1 MRTTTERFNE
11 TDRRHMTAALTL
23 ARRGLGNVAPNPAVG
38 CVIVREGI
46 VVGRGWTQPG
56 GRPHAETE
64 ALARAGALARGA
76 TAYVT
81 LEPCSHHGKTGPCA
95 EALAKAGIA
104 RVVAATI
111 DPDPRVAGRGIAL
124 LKAAGIVAEVGCLE
138 QEAQRVNAGFF
149 GRLDGRP
156 LVTLKLATSLD
167 GCIATRTG
175 DSQWITGEQAR
186 ARAHLMRAQHDAIM
200 IGVGTAI
207 ADNPQLTCRLP
218 GLAQRSPVRVVADGR
233 LRLPL
238 THYLVRTAREV
249 PTVLFC
255 APGNSPER
263 RNAYAQAG
271 VEVVE
276 VAADACARPDPAGM
290 MKHLAEK
297 GVTRVMVEGGGQLA
311 ASVIHARLVDLLFW
325 FRGPVVIGEEGRAAV
340 AALGLDK
347 LARAPTYALDA
358 VERLGDDL
366 LEIYRLS
373 R

>member
-1 MRTTTERFNE
+1 MR
-11 TDRRHMTAALTL
+11 AALTL

-38 CVIVREGI
+38 CVLVKDGL

-64 ALARAGALARGA
+64 ALARAGAAAKGA

-95 EALAKAGIA
+95 EALAKAGVA
-104 RVVAATI
+104 RVVVATI
-111 DPDPRVAGRGIAL
+111 DPDPRVAGRGVAM
-124 LKAAGIVAEVGCLE
+124 LKAAGIAVEVGCLE
-138 QEAQRVNAGFF
+138 CEAQTLNAGFF
-149 GRLDGRP
+149 CKLDGRP
-156 LVTLKLATSLD
+156 MVTLKLATSLD

-186 ARAHLMRAQHDAIM
+186 ARSHLLRANHDAVM
-200 IGVGTAI
+200 VGVGTAI

-218 GLAQRSPVRVVADGR
+218 GLSHRSPVRVVADGR

-238 THYLVRTAREV
+238 THALVRTACEI
-249 PTVLFC
+249 PTILFTI
-255 APGNSPER
+255 AGNPSER
-263 RNAYAQAG
+263 KGAFVKAG
-271 VEVVE
+271 VEVIE
-276 VAADACARPDPAGM
+276 VSVGPGGHPDPRQA
-290 MKHLAEK
+290 MKHLADK
-297 GVTRVMVEGGGQLA
+297 GITRVLVEGGGQLA
-311 ASVIHARLVDLLFW
+311 ASLIHGRLVDRLYW
-325 FRGPVVIGEEGRAAV
+325 FRGPCVIGDEGRAAV
-340 AALGLDK
+340 GALGLDRLK
-347 LARAPTYALDA
+347 LAPTYALDA